1 MLRTWG
7 LALAILQLTDL
18 GLNPTNST
26 NCHVILGKC
35 LDLSGLLLLHLEM
48 GFVTVLASEGGDEHS
63 GSRMYE
69 TI

>member
-1 MLRTWG
+1 
-7 LALAILQLTDL
+7 
-18 GLNPTNST
+18 
-26 NCHVILGKC
+26 VILGKC